1 MKKLMI
7 AFAVVALATVSQAA
21 NWKWSLVNVY
31 DGTGATDNS
40 NKYNGRV
47 YLFDAGLNSQQ
58 AVYDLLLAETD
69 IAGMAIT
76 STEVVN
82 GLVNINSS
90 TSSFVYGEG
99 GTKYGFYAVILNGDK
114 AYFSNIKEVTANITT
129 TAASLPLGTQ
139 NNNSTTFS
147 ATAPTGDGFQGSGR
161 WSAVPEP
168 TGAMLIVLGVAALAL
183 RRKRA

>member
-1 MKKLMI
+1 MKKLII
-7 AFAVVALATVSQAA
+7 ALAVVALATVSQAA
-21 NWKWSLVNVY
+21 NWKWNISNVY
-31 DGTGATDNS
+31 DGTGSSDPS
-40 NKYNGRV
+40 NKYGGAI

-69 IAGMAIT
+69 ITGMAIT
-76 STEVVN
+76 STDVVN
-82 GLVNINSS
+82 GLVNINNS
-90 TSSFVYGEG
+90 TSSFAYGEG
-99 GTKYGFYAVILNGDK
+99 GTKYSFYAVILSGDK
-114 AYFSNIKEVTANITT
+114 AYFSNIKGVTANTT
-129 TAASLPLGTQ
+129 TTSASVMLGTQ

-147 ATAPTGDGFQGSGR
+147 ATAPTGDGFQGPGR